1 MIGQIA
7 TYMETLHLSY
17 KEVTTMSYRMLV
29 VMAIDKLGIDNREKK
44 VVYGSARQELERRRQ
59 AERV

>member
-1 MIGQIA
+1 
-7 TYMETLHLSY
+7 METLHLSY